1 MFHFQ
6 DKQNPHVGV
15 HKVINH
21 CFLPL
26 PPSIHPALFQMARTM
41 EAPSATTVSGSLL
54 SPRRR
59 ASQAPA
65 APIHRKARI
74 STRDLP
80 RGAAVADSMGSW
92 AVGEEKR

>member
-1 MFHFQ
+1 MCNFQ
-6 DKQNPHVGV
+6 NKQNTHVGL
-15 HKVINH
+15 HKVIEQLL
-21 CFLPL
+21 FSSPL
-26 PPSIHPALFQMARTM
+26 SLHSGLFQMARIM

-80 RGAAVADSMGSW
+80 RGAAVADSMGLW